1 AIINS
6 GFYYPR
12 EHITVNLAPADL
24 RKEGPSLDLP
34 MAIGLLGALGRLNT
48 DRLRS
53 CVLVGELS
61 LDGAVKPVSGVLPIT
76 LGARA
81 GGFEQVLVPSENAA
95 EAGVVEGIDVIP
107 VSSLTAAAGYLNGT
121 ESILPHRINLD

>member
-1 AIINS
+1 PMLAKVTSYVVFGVDSFQVEVEVDVSSGQNSTFNIVGLPDAAVKESKDRVKAAIINS

-61 LDGAVKPVSGVLPIT
+61 LDGAVKPVS
-76 LGARA
+76 
-81 GGFEQVLVPSENAA
+81 
-95 EAGVVEGIDVIP
+95 
-107 VSSLTAAAGYLNGT
+107 
-121 ESILPHRINLD
+121 